1 MCTLTVIK
9 KYGDFHKI
17 LLTFFTF
24 INKFYDLR
32 TMTTMIQVN
41 LEVGNV
47 DSAEEWTNE
56 IVNVYA
62 DMEISDV
69 NISGNK
75 ISFKAGLSGM
85 DDTTGDDI
93 KLKIDE
99 YATMSDTQLKNIS
112 F

>member
-1 MCTLTVIK
+1 
-9 KYGDFHKI
+9 
-17 LLTFFTF
+17 
-24 INKFYDLR
+24 
-32 TMTTMIQVN
+32 MIQVN

-47 DSAEEWTNE
+47 DNAEEWTNE

-85 DDTTGDDI
+85 DDITGDDI

-99 YATMSDTQLKNIS
+99 YATMSDVELKNIS

>member
-1 MCTLTVIK
+1 
-9 KYGDFHKI
+9 
-17 LLTFFTF
+17 
-24 INKFYDLR
+24 
-32 TMTTMIQVN
+32 MTTMIQVN
-41 LEVGNV
+41 LEIGNV
-47 DSAEEWTNE
+47 DNAEEWTNE

-85 DDTTGDDI
+85 DDITGDDI

-99 YATMSDTQLKNIS
+99 YATMSDAQIKSIS
-112 F
+112 C

>member
-1 MCTLTVIK
+1 
-9 KYGDFHKI
+9 
-17 LLTFFTF
+17 
-24 INKFYDLR
+24 
-32 TMTTMIQVN
+32 MTTMIQVN

-85 DDTTGDDI
+85 DDTTSVSYTHLTLPTI
-93 KLKIDE
+93 L
-99 YATMSDTQLKNIS
+99 LV
-112 F
+112 

>member
-1 MCTLTVIK
+1 
-9 KYGDFHKI
+9 
-17 LLTFFTF
+17 
-24 INKFYDLR
+24 
-32 TMTTMIQVN
+32 MTTMIQVN
-41 LEVGNV
+41 LDTDNV
-47 DSAEEWTNE
+47 DKEQAQEWVNE
-56 IVNVYA
+56 ITNVYA

-85 DDTTGDDI
+85 DDTTSDDI